1 MPLPAGS
8 AEQRLQ
14 ALEADPR
21 LNPFAQYERLQAQQ
35 AVTALATV
43 SRRSLP
49 AAMAQAERRVGIA
62 EQAARIDA
70 AKRELER
77 LASERSEL
85 RVEASRRDADRAM
98 AEAEQLRLQA
108 QIQAEDAARAR
119 AQAEQAEAVLDG
131 AQVEQ
136 QDKVDAAR
144 SKEATLARKEAELV
158 AGAKLPPMKQDARG
172 DVYTLAGDAF
182 AGGQPQLT
190 KAASASLKAL
200 GIYLTALPSGSVQV
214 LGYSDNQGK
223 PAAIQ
228 SLSERRAQQ
237 VRAS

>member
-1 MPLPAGS
+1 MCI
-8 AEQRLQ
+8 R
-14 ALEADPR
+14 DR
-21 LNPFAQYERLQAQQ
+21 HDCLQAQQ

-119 AQAEQAEAVLDG
+119 AQACL
-131 AQVEQ
+131 
-136 QDKVDAAR
+136 
-144 SKEATLARKEAELV
+144 L
-158 AGAKLPPMKQDARG
+158 
-172 DVYTLAGDAF
+172 YT
-182 AGGQPQLT
+182 
-190 KAASASLKAL
+190 SRC
-200 GIYLTALPSGSVQV
+200 V
-214 LGYSDNQGK
+214 
-223 PAAIQ
+223 
-228 SLSERRAQQ
+228 
-237 VRAS
+237 